1 MTTQCGGLNTAS
13 VVEPPSKLHPR
24 LVFFQIPDTQRSCC
38 LCPPSAEMTGMCQ
51 DSDTEHPA
59 SLSLLSMPDVPGSLL
74 FCMSL
79 RQGYIVF
86 VFLCLSLSL
95 NITSSGF
102 IRVIVGIISFFL
114 IIFFYGGGSTMVQ
127 VCHMHLLALVNGGTV
142 KRAGKS
148 L

>member
-24 LVFFQIPDTQRSCC
+24 LVFFQILDTQRSCC

-114 IIFFYGGGSTMVQ
+114 IIFFLWWRKYYGTGLSHASPGP
-127 VCHMHLLALVNGGTV
+127 CEWWYCE
-142 KRAGKS
+142 
-148 L
+148 